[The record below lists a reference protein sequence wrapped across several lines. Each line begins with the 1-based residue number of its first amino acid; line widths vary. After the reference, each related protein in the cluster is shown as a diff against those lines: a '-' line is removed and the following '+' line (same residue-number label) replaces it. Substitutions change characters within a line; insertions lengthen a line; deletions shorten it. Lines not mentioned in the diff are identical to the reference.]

1 MSRTNITGLTDEEC
15 QEFHGYFLQGM
26 SLLTV
31 VAVIAHILVWMWRPW
46 FTP

>member
-1 MSRTNITGLTDEEC
+1 M
-15 QEFHGYFLQGM
+15 QGWA
-26 SLLTV
+26 LHTV